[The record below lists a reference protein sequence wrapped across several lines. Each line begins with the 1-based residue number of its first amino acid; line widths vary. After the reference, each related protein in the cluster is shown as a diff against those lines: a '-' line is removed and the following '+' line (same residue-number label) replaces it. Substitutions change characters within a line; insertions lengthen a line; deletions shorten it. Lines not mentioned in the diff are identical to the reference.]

1 MIVSCGQ
8 MQAMT
13 LAESAGVWQVVD
25 RLANQAAEAGSDLL
39 VLPET
44 TYPAYWLKS
53 ATRYMQSDIERAPV
67 VIERFSKIAARHNF
81 WLVVGFVEESEGKLY
96 NSAMVLD
103 RHGSLVGIARKS
115 FLWDCDNRWFSPGEY
130 LSVLETEFGRIG
142 VLICA
147 DARAPEIAATLA
159 CQGAQLMVL
168 PTAWVNAS
176 KVRRVY
182 RNIHPDFLIR
192 ARAMEFGVPFACA
205 SKSGREGDFLEYVGQ
220 SRIVSSDGRV
230 LAHAEIGG
238 EQLITADV
246 TLAEPKPPRMDESLR
261 KRLLSTDPPYRA
273 ATPGG
278 QFVLQ
283 LRADAEAIETSLRSN
298 GARVVKIAASELST
312 FAPVRGHTLAGAQ
325 VVVAKGR
332 VTDDAMA
339 RARAAE
345 NRVYVIVASEAAQ
358 YVIDPDGGVAWRQ
371 ADGVQE
377 IELDLARADAKQFTP
392 ATDLWEQRRVASYR
406 LGEKTAACHASL

>member
-13 LAESAGVWQVVD
+13 LGESAGVWQVVD
-25 RLANQAAEAGSDLL
+25 RLANQAAQAGSDLL

-53 ATRYMQSDIERAPV
+53 ATRYMQGDIERTPV
-67 VIERFSKIAARHNF
+67 VVERFSKIAASRGF
-81 WLVVGFVEESEGKLY
+81 WLVVGFVEESEGKLF

-115 FLWDCDNRWFSPGEY
+115 FLWDCDNRWFSPGKR
-130 LSVLETEFGRIG
+130 LSVFDTEFGRMG

-147 DARAPEIAATLA
+147 DARAPEISATLA
-159 CQGAQLMVL
+159 CQGARFMIL

-192 ARAMEFGVPFACA
+192 ARAVEFGVPFACA

-220 SRIVSSDGRV
+220 SRIVSADGRTQ
-230 LAHAEIGG
+230 AHAEVGG
-238 EQLITADV
+238 EQLITAEL
-246 TLAEPKPPRMDESLR
+246 TPSEPRPPKMDEASL
-261 KRLLSTDPPYRA
+261 KRLLSADPPYRT
-273 ATPGG
+273 ATIGG
-278 QFVLQ
+278 KVIVQI
-283 LRADAEAIETSLRSN
+283 RADAEAIESSLKSN
-298 GARVVKIAASELST
+298 GARVAKIAASELAS
-312 FAPVRGHTLAGAQ
+312 FVPARVHTLAGAQ
-325 VVVAKGR
+325 IMVAKGR
-332 VTDDAMA
+332 IMDETMA

-345 NRVYVIVASEAAQ
+345 NRIYIIVASDTAQ
-358 YVIDPDGGVAWRQ
+358 YVIDPDGGMAWRQ
-371 ADGVQE
+371 ADGAKE
-377 IELDLARADAKQFTP
+377 IELDLARADIKQFTP
-392 ATDLWEQRRVASYR
+392 ATDLWEQRRVGSFR
-406 LGEKTAACHASL
+406 LEPCAAACGS

>member
-13 LAESAGVWQVVD
+13 LAESPGVWQVVD
-25 RLANQAAEAGSDLL
+25 RLANQAAQAGSDLL

-53 ATRYMQSDIERAPV
+53 ATRYMQGDIERAPV
-67 VIERFSKIAARHNF
+67 VIERFSKVASHHGF
-81 WLVVGFVEESEGKLY
+81 WLVVGFVEESEGKLF

-103 RHGSLVGIARKS
+103 RHGTLVGIARKS
-115 FLWDCDNRWFSPGEY
+115 FLWDCDNRWFSPGER
-130 LSVLETEFGRIG
+130 LSVFDTEFGRMG

-147 DARAPEIAATLA
+147 DARAPEISATLA
-159 CQGAQLMVL
+159 CQGAQFMIL

-205 SKSGREGDFLEYVGQ
+205 SKSGQEGDFLEYVGQ
-220 SRIVSSDGRV
+220 SRIVSAEGRT

-238 EQLITADV
+238 DQLITAEV
-246 TLAEPKPPRMDESLR
+246 TPTEPKPPKMDDALL
-261 KRLLSTDPPYRA
+261 KRLLSSDPPYRA

-278 QFVLQ
+278 KFVLQ
-283 LRADAEAIETSLRSN
+283 LRADAESIEASLRSR
-298 GARVVKIAASELST
+298 GARVVHIAASELAG
-312 FAPVRGHTLAGAQ
+312 FATARGHTLAGTQ
-325 VVVAKGR
+325 VIVAKGR
-332 VTDDAMA
+332 VLDDTFA

-345 NRVYVIVASEAAQ
+345 NRIYLIIASEAAQ
-358 YVIDPDGGVAWRQ
+358 YVIDPDGGIAWRQ
-371 ADGVQE
+371 ADGSQE
-377 IELDLARADAKQFTP
+377 IELDLARSDVKQFTP

-406 LGEKTAACHASL
+406 LEPCAAACGS

>member
-13 LAESAGVWQVVD
+13 LAESAGVWQVVE
-25 RLANQAAEAGSDLL
+25 RLASQAAQAGADML

-53 ATRYMQSDIERAPV
+53 ATRYMQADIERTPV
-67 VIERFSKIAARHNF
+67 VLNRFAKYAARHGF
-81 WLVVGFVEESEGKLY
+81 WLVVGFVEESGGRLY
-96 NSAMVLD
+96 NSAAVFD
-103 RHGSLVGIARKS
+103 RSGAVIGIARKS
-115 FLWDCDNRWFSPGEY
+115 FLWDCDNRWFCPAEK
-130 LSVLETEFGRIG
+130 LSVFDTEFGRMG

-159 CQGAQLMVL
+159 AQGAQFMIL

-176 KVRRVY
+176 KERRVY

-220 SRIVSSDGRV
+220 SRIVSAEGRV
-230 LAHAEIGG
+230 LAYAEAEG
-238 EQLITADV
+238 EHLITADV
-246 TLAEPKPPRMDESLR
+246 TPRDPTPPRMDPALF
-261 KRLLSTDPPYRA
+261 KRILSPEPPFRA
-273 ATPGG
+273 AAPGG
-278 QFVLQ
+278 RCTINLRTDADSLFSNLQ
-283 LRADAEAIETSLRSN
+283 SA
-298 GARVVKIAASELST
+298 ARVVMVAAAELAT
-312 FAPVRGHTLAGAQ
+312 FPPLRGHALTGAQ
-325 VVVAKGR
+325 VIVAKGL
-332 VTDDAMA
+332 VKDEGMA

-345 NRVYVIVASEAAQ
+345 NRLYVIVAADSAQ
-358 YVIDPDGGVAWRQ
+358 LVVDPDGAIIWRE
-371 ADGVQE
+371 GE
-377 IELDLARADAKQFTP
+377 PELELDLARADIKQFTP

-406 LGEKTAACHASL
+406 LGESTAACHAIS

>member
-13 LAESAGVWQVVD
+13 LAESAGVWQVVE
-25 RLANQAAEAGSDLL
+25 RLANQAAQAGADLL

-53 ATRYMQSDIERAPV
+53 ATRYMQADIERTPV
-67 VIERFSKIAARHNF
+67 VLDRFSKYAIQHGF
-81 WLVVGFVEESEGKLY
+81 WLVVGFVEESAGKLY
-96 NSAMVLD
+96 NSAAVFD
-103 RHGSLVGIARKS
+103 RTGAVVGIARKS
-115 FLWDCDNRWFSPGEY
+115 FLWDCDNRWFSPADK
-130 LSVLETEFGRIG
+130 LSVFDTEFGRMG

-159 CQGAQLMVL
+159 AKGAQFMIL

-176 KVRRVY
+176 KERRVY

-220 SRIVSSDGRV
+220 SRIVSAEGRV
-230 LAHAEIGG
+230 LAHAGAEG
-238 EQLITADV
+238 EQLITAEV
-246 TLAEPKPPRMDESLR
+246 TPSDPQPPQIEPAML
-261 KRLLSTDPPYRA
+261 KRLLGPDPPYRA

-278 QFVLQ
+278 RCKIN
-283 LRADAEAIETSLRSN
+283 LRADFDSLCSMLQSA
-298 GARVVKIAASELST
+298 GARIVKIAATELAN
-312 FAPVRGHTLAGAQ
+312 FAPVRCHALAGAQ
-325 VVVAKGR
+325 VVVAKGL
-332 VTDDAMA
+332 VKDEGMA

-345 NRVYVIVASEAAQ
+345 NRIYVIVASEAAQ
-358 YVIDPDGGVAWRQ
+358 LVIDPDGAIIWRET
-371 ADGVQE
+371 DGPL
-377 IELDLARADAKQFTP
+377 ELELELARSDVKQFTP

-406 LGEKTAACHASL
+406 LGEQAAACHATL